1 MAHYDLYQSLGLSR
15 QSSTPALGRELD
27 GRLAQAPAGDVS
39 TRDQLTVA
47 RAILGDDT
55 RRSLYDQRLNDA
67 TAPEID
73 VESLRDLA
81 AMSTGRDGT
90 TNTVA
95 TGGGVGTEDQAQR
108 QTGQFVRQAGSRVT
122 AAGHQVQDS
131 FKQSNLL
138 AITITAVVTAVIVG
152 LAGWASGLFGGGE
165 QFKASKSVV
174 NDMLSKEDPDDLREW
189 VRKNSI
195 VQDRDEVL
203 SSLNL
208 EDGQS
213 FNGMDAVFGGSD
225 LKASDTVLTVEQMK
239 LNVMEDSESFY
250 DGIEDGGYTREEVDS
265 LTVVGIADGSDDPR
279 GSALLMKRDG
289 DYQLAAIF
297 TR

>member
-152 LAGWASGLFGGGE
+152 LAGWASGLFGGGD

-189 VRKNSI
+189 VRKNTI

-225 LKASDTVLTVEQMK
+225 LKASDTVLTVEQMR

>member
-189 VRKNSI
+189 VRMNSI

>member
-152 LAGWASGLFGGGE
+152 LAGWASGLFGGGD

-225 LKASDTVLTVEQMK
+225 LKASDTVLTVEQMR